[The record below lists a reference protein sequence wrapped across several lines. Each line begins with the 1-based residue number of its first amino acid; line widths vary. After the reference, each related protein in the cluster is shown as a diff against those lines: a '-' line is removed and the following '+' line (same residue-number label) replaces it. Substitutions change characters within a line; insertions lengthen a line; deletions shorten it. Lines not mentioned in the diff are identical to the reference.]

1 MNLHIHSY
9 DIISTSKASTS
20 HCDVTTSTGTYSCL
34 RLKLN
39 FYCHEGTKMQACYDD
54 NGALIVPKEIPV
66 EEDSGIEDDEDYGLA
81 ALFGEE

>member
-1 MNLHIHSY
+1 MNLHIHSN
-9 DIISTSKASTS
+9 DKISTLKASTS

-39 FYCHEGTKMQACYDD
+39 FYCHEGTKMQACYDEE
-54 NGALIVPKEIPV
+54 GALIVPKEIPV

>member
-1 MNLHIHSY
+1 M
-9 DIISTSKASTS
+9 
-20 HCDVTTSTGTYSCL
+20 TTSTGTYSCL

-54 NGALIVPKEIPV
+54 SGALIVPKEIPV